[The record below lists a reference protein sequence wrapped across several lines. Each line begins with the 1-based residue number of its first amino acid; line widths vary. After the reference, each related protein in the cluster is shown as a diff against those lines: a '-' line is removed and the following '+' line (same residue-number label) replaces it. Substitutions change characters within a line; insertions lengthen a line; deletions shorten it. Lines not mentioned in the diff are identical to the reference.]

1 MAGWRG
7 LVGVAS
13 RFPCAQRKWLAHA
26 MQRMTGLNSPAV
38 DAMQGGSRCLPR
50 GCEFMPVTASVTEV
64 TLMRCLPHIFF
75 YVFKAQILFSYK
87 FTNNNFA
94 FS

>member
-38 DAMQGGSRCLPR
+38 DATLAGGSCLSR
-50 GCEFMPVTASVTEV
+50 GGEFMLVTASVTEV
-64 TLMRCLPHIFF
+64 TLTRDLPHNFLFEKHTQLIF
-75 YVFKAQILFSYK
+75 L
-87 FTNNNFA
+87 
-94 FS
+94 